1 MALAPIIL
9 GTAGH
14 IDHGKSSLIKALT
27 GIDPDRLKEE
37 KLRGITI
44 ELGFASLTLPGG
56 QLLGIVDVPGHER
69 FVRHMVAGATGMDLV
84 ALVIAAD
91 EGVMPQTREH
101 LEICELVQVK
111 HGLVVITK
119 TDLVEPDWLDLVEEE
134 IKETLAGTFLEGA
147 PIKRFSAV
155 TGEGTEALLATLA
168 ELASQVP
175 RKPASGIFRL
185 PVDRVFTIKGFGTV
199 VTGTAITG
207 HLKVGDAVMV
217 YPPLYK
223 ARVRS
228 LQMHGT
234 ALEEVLAGS
243 RAAVNLQ
250 GLEKEEMER
259 GMVVATPGSLIPSR
273 RLDVFLEVLES
284 APRPLKHR
292 QTVRFHTGTSE
303 RLAVPLLLD
312 ADELAPG
319 SSGYVQFILKDAVAL
334 KPGDRFVIRNLSPA
348 ITWGG
353 GQILHVNPLR
363 HKRRQEKVLSG
374 LRTLE
379 QGIPEEQVRFYLEE
393 AGPAGRSLPELGAML
408 PWDPTEIAN
417 LLNALVQKGEALLY
431 DQEHQRYILTE
442 TAQALEEEIRKHL
455 ATYHQKNPLRPGF
468 SKEELRRR
476 LPPQMEMRLFNDLL
490 GRLTQQKQVVVE
502 KDLVRLTTHRVQLAT
517 DQEEVTRRLETLYQR
532 GQLTPPTLKEV
543 EAALKLPLAQIQPL
557 LAVLVN
563 QGKLVKVKEDLY
575 FHTEAIAQLKAKL
588 VDFLKKN
595 REISIPQFKDLT
607 QTSRKF
613 TIPLLEYFDTNRV
626 TVRVGEARRLRE
638 GAGG

>member
-44 ELGFASLTLPGG
+44 ELGFASLTLPTG

-101 LEICELVQVK
+101 LEICQLLKVK
-111 HGLVVITK
+111 QGLVVLTK
-119 TDLVEPDWLDLVEEE
+119 VDLVEADWLELVEEE
-134 IKETLAGTFLEGA
+134 IREALAGTFLEGA
-147 PIKRFSAV
+147 PIVRFSAV
-155 TGEGTEALLATLA
+155 TGEGTETLLATLA
-168 ELASQVP
+168 ELAAQVP
-175 RKPASGIFRL
+175 PKPAGGIFRL

-199 VTGTAITG
+199 VTGSVISG
-207 HLKVGDAVMV
+207 RLRVGDAVMV
-217 YPPLYK
+217 YPPLFK

-228 LQMHGT
+228 LQTHG
-234 ALEEVLAGS
+234 AAVEEIPAGS

-250 GLEKEEMER
+250 GLEKEELER

-273 RLDVFLEVLES
+273 RLDAWLEVLES

-292 QTVRFHTGTSE
+292 QAVRFHTGTSE

-312 ADELAPG
+312 ADELPPG
-319 SSGYVQFILKDAVAL
+319 ASGYVQFILREAVAL

-348 ITWGG
+348 VTWGG
-353 GQILHVNPLR
+353 GQILHVNPSR
-363 HKRRQEKVLSG
+363 HKRHQKGVLSG
-374 LRTLE
+374 LQTLE
-379 QGIPEEQVRFYLEE
+379 QGAPEAQVLFYLKE
-393 AGPAGRSLPELGAML
+393 AGPAGLSRPELAAML
-408 PWDPTEIAN
+408 PWDPPVLAH
-417 LLNALVQKGEALLY
+417 LLQALVQQGQALLY
-431 DQEHQRYILTE
+431 DPENQRYLLTA
-442 TAQALEEEIRKHL
+442 TAQTLEEEILQHL
-455 ATYHQKNPLRPGF
+455 KAYHQQHPLKPGL
-468 SKEELRRR
+468 SKEELRRK
-476 LPPQMEMRLFNDLL
+476 LPPQMEVRLFNYLL
-490 GRLTQQKQVVVE
+490 ARLTQANHIALE
-502 KDLVRLTTHRVQLAT
+502 RDLVRLSGHRVQLAG
-517 DQEEVTRRLETLYQR
+517 DQQETTRRLEVLYRQ
-532 GQLTPPTLKEV
+532 GQLSPPTLKEV
-543 EAALKLPLAQIQPL
+543 EAALKLPLNQIQPL
-557 LAVLVN
+557 LRVLVN
-563 QGKLVKVKEDLY
+563 QGNLAKVKEDLY
-575 FHTEAIAQLKAKL
+575 FHAEALAGLKAAL

-595 REISIPQFKDLT
+595 KEISVMQFKELT

-638 GAGG
+638 GV

>member
-14 IDHGKSSLIKALT
+14 IDHGKSSLIKTLT

-44 ELGFASLTLPGG
+44 ELGFAYLTLPTG

-101 LEICELVQVK
+101 MEICELLKVK
-111 HGLVVITK
+111 QGLVVLTK
-119 TDLVEPDWLDLVEEE
+119 TDLVEKDWLELVEEE
-134 IKETLAGTFLEGA
+134 VREALVGTFLEGA
-147 PIKRFSAV
+147 PILRFSAV
-155 TGEGTEALLATLA
+155 TGEGTDPLLATLVDLTA
-168 ELASQVP
+168 QVP
-175 RKPASGIFRL
+175 PKPASGIFRL

-207 HLKVGDAVMV
+207 HLKVGDAIIV

-223 ARVRS
+223 GRVRN
-228 LQMHGT
+228 LQMHG
-234 ALEEVLAGS
+234 AQVEEIMAGS
-243 RAAVNLQ
+243 RTAVNLQ

-273 RLDVFLEVLES
+273 RLDVFLEVLDS

-292 QTVRFHTGTSE
+292 QAVRFHTGTSE

-312 ADELAPG
+312 GDELPPG
-319 SSGYVQFILKDAVAL
+319 ASGYVQFLLRDPVAL

-353 GQILHVNPLR
+353 GQILHVNPSR
-363 HKRRQEKVLSG
+363 HKRRQENVLAG
-374 LRTLE
+374 LKTLE
-379 QGIPEEQVRFYLEE
+379 QGTPEEQVRFYLEE
-393 AGPAGRSLPELGAML
+393 AGPAGLSRPELAAML
-408 PWDPTEIAN
+408 PWDLPTLAN
-417 LLNALVQKGEALLY
+417 LLNDLVHKGEILFY
-431 DQEHQRYILTE
+431 DPENQRYVLTA
-442 TAQALEEEIRKHL
+442 TARALEAEVCGHL
-455 ATYHQKNPLRPGF
+455 KAYHQKNPLKPGF
-468 SKEELRRR
+468 SKEELRRK
-476 LPPQMEMRLFNDLL
+476 LPPQMEVRLFNDILAS
-490 GRLTQQKQVVVE
+490 LTKQKQIALE
-502 KDLVRLTTHRVQLAT
+502 KDLVRLATHRVQLAT
-517 DQEEVTRRLETLYQR
+517 DQEDLSRRLEALYQR
-532 GQLTPPTLKEV
+532 GELSPPTLKEV
-543 EAALKLPLAQIQPL
+543 EAALKVPLTKLQPL
-557 LAVLVN
+557 LALLVN
-563 QGKLVKVKEDLY
+563 RGNLVKVKEELY
-575 FHTEAIAQLKAKL
+575 FHTEAVARLKARL
-588 VDFLKKN
+588 VDFLKQNKD
-595 REISIPQFKDLT
+595 ITVLQFKDLT

-638 GAGG
+638 GV